1 MKENILSILLIC
13 LVYNISIASTSSC
26 TNHYTC
32 GNCAVYK
39 DCYWCPSTNKCE
51 DYYGEKFANLICPS
65 KWIQHD
71 SLCPEN
77 AARNNNG
84 GADSAIFNLLNGNMN
99 QAPLQSLLAGK
110 STSTSQSG
118 GAGGASSQELKDLLH
133 KLLLLKLLRKIKAE
147 GTSSLTAEE
156 SKMLSQLS
164 SYRQQQQQIV
174 AITTTTTTTTKMP
187 DMTNEIKQLLDLL
200 GKSKQKP
207 VVTTKTTIKP
217 GVVSPI
223 EKITAVNTTTTA
235 NTNNNNNNTPPPQ
248 SVVNTPKPQL
258 MSNETV
264 MSLLKKIDEQ
274 NAGVEYQ
281 ENQPVESLGNP
292 HENSKVTVKPTSTIK
307 NLSILT
313 PSPTTSSS
321 SSSSNNHGGTSY
333 CKLYDEVDLC
343 NADHNCTWCNTKDIC
358 IGRSDTDYKGC
369 VAAKDN
375 LKDKEFG
382 KRSKTFFLTFYL
394 HKQFDVCI

>member
-13 LVYNISIASTSSC
+13 FVYNISVTSTSSC
-26 TNHYTC
+26 TNHFTC

-84 GADSAIFNLLNGNMN
+84 ANSALFNLLNGNTN
-99 QAPLQSLLAGK
+99 QAPLQSLLTSNSA
-110 STSTSQSG
+110 SSTSQSG
-118 GAGGASSQELKDLLH
+118 GSGASSQELKDLLH

-164 SYRQQQQQIV
+164 SYRQQQQQQQQQVV
-174 AITTTTTTTTKMP
+174 ATTTTTTTTKMP
-187 DMTNEIKQLLDLL
+187 DMTNEIKQLLNLL
-200 GKSKQKP
+200 GKSKHEG
-207 VVTTKTTIKP
+207 VVTTSKP
-217 GVVSPI
+217 AAASVTEKMVVP
-223 EKITAVNTTTTA
+223 NTTSSNKANNIKNKASTTS
-235 NTNNNNNNTPPPQ
+235 PPQ
-248 SVVNTPKPQL
+248 TVINNPKPQQ
-258 MSNETV
+258 MTSNETV

-281 ENQPVESLGNP
+281 EHQPVESLGNP
-292 HENSKVTVKPTSTIK
+292 HGNGKVTVKPTTNK
-307 NLSILT
+307 KLPTAVLT
-313 PSPTTSSS
+313 PSPSA
-321 SSSSNNHGGTSY
+321 SSNSGGSSYSGTNY
-333 CKLYDEVDLC
+333 CKLYEEVDLC
-343 NADHNCTWCNTKDIC
+343 NADHNCTWCNTQDVC
-358 IGRSDTDYKGC
+358 IRRSDTDYQGC

-382 KRSKTFFLTFYL
+382 KIFYL
-394 HKQFDVCI
+394 NHVV